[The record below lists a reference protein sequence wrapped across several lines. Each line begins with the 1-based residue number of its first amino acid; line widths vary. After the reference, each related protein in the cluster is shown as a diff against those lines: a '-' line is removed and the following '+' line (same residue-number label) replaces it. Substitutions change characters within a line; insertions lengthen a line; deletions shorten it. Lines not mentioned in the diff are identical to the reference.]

1 MRGSLAVVVLSI
13 WSLVPAVSF
22 AQAASP
28 ETAGGAVA
36 GNAVKPAASTTTQ
49 QTSAPSTESE
59 ISTYE
64 TDTALKVRVNLVL
77 VRVVVRDSAGNPVG
91 SLRKEDFQLAD
102 NGKPQN
108 ISTFAIETP
117 ESHAVTPATTES
129 DSESSTPTP
138 GVANANG
145 SAAKVAAFPQ
155 RFVALVFDDVHLLLQ
170 DALAVRNAAMR
181 LTGALSPS
189 DRVAIYATSGQ
200 VTQDFTDDRAVV
212 EKTLQ
217 GIVPRPGRGES
228 VHECPDLSYYQADL
242 IENKRDPQALAAAAD
257 EAKTNCGLGSGD
269 VQVAARRVLSIA
281 DADTLD
287 VYRGL
292 ESVVRHLAN
301 MPGQRVMVLVSSGFI
316 LGQQVQSGIWD
327 VIDRATRSGIVINTI
342 DARGLYTADPLGDI
356 AAPPQQPPNKPP
368 MQEPREKTQ
377 VDWQGAQA
385 TYRVQ
390 AQLEQGAVLQGVAA
404 STGGT
409 YFHNRNDLDAGIR
422 QALAAPAVSYLLGFS
437 PQNLKIDGRFHTLKV
452 SIANG
457 QKYKIQARNGYFA
470 PKTIA
475 DPKEMAKQEVME
487 ALFSQDEIL
496 DLPVELKTQFFK
508 VDAASARLTVFTHLG
523 LKGVHFR
530 KLDGRNNNNI
540 TIATAIFNENGQFV
554 TGEMKEMALRLKD
567 ATFEHLNQSGF
578 TIKVGFDVK
587 PGTYIVRTVVR
598 GAEGPQLTARNGTA
612 VVPD

>member
-13 WSLVPAVSF
+13 WSLVPSVSF
-22 AQAASP
+22 TQAASP
-28 ETAGGAVA
+28 ETAGGASA
-36 GNAVKPAASTTTQ
+36 ANTAKSAASTTTP
-49 QTSAPSTESE
+49 QTSAPSAESE

-77 VRVVVRDSAGNPVG
+77 VRVVVRNSAGNPIG
-91 SLRKEDFQLAD
+91 GLGKEDFKLLD
-102 NGKPQN
+102 NGRPQN

-117 ESHAVTPATTES
+117 ESPAVIPVTTES
-129 DSESSTPTP
+129 ANEPATAIPE
-138 GVANANG
+138 VANANG
-145 SAAKVAAFPQ
+145 SPAKVAAFPQ
-155 RFVALVFDDVHLLLQ
+155 RFVVLVFDDVHLLLQ
-170 DALAVRNAAMR
+170 DSLAVRNAATR
-181 LTGALSPS
+181 LSGALSPS

-212 EKTLQ
+212 EKTLL
-217 GIVPRPGRGES
+217 GIVPRPGRGEG

-242 IENKRDPQALAAAAD
+242 IENKSDPQALAAAAD
-257 EAKTNCGLGSGD
+257 EAKTNCGLGSAD

-292 ESVVRHLAN
+292 GSVVRHLAN

-316 LGQQVQSGIWD
+316 LGQQVQTGIWD

-342 DARGLYTADPLGDI
+342 DARGLYTADVLGDI
-356 AAPPQQPPNKPP
+356 AARPQQPPDKPP
-368 MQEPREKTQ
+368 MQEPRERTQ
-377 VDWQGAQA
+377 SDWQGAQA

-390 AQLEQGAVLQGVAA
+390 AQLDQGAVLQGVAD

-422 QALAAPAVSYLLGFS
+422 QALAAPVVSYLLGFS
-437 PQNLKIDGRFHTLKV
+437 PQNLKIDGRFHTLTV

-457 QKYKIQARNGYFA
+457 QKYRIQARNGYFA
-470 PKTIA
+470 PKTVA

-508 VDAASARLTVFTHLG
+508 VDAASARLTVLTHLG

-554 TGEMKEMALRLKD
+554 TGEMREMALRLKD
-567 ATFEHLNQSGF
+567 ATFERLNQSGF

-587 PGTYIVRTVVR
+587 PGSYIVRTVVR

>member
-1 MRGSLAVVVLSI
+1 L
-13 WSLVPAVSF
+13 VSF
-22 AQAASP
+22 VSFGQAASP

-36 GNAVKPAASTTTQ
+36 ANVAKPAASTTAQ
-49 QTSAPSTESE
+49 QTSVPSTESE

-64 TDTALKVRVNLVL
+64 SDTALKVRVNLVL
-77 VRVVVRDSAGNPVG
+77 LRVVVRDSAGNPVG
-91 SLRKEDFQLAD
+91 SLRKEDFQLVD

-108 ISTFAIETP
+108 ISTFAVETP
-117 ESHAVTPATTES
+117 ELHAMTPGAPEAAKETSAPADGAAQTTPAT
-129 DSESSTPTP
+129 P
-138 GVANANG
+138 GV
-145 SAAKVAAFPQ
+145 AFPQ

-170 DALAVRNAAMR
+170 DSLAVRNAATR
-181 LTGALSPS
+181 LSGALSPS
-189 DRVAIYATSGQ
+189 DRVAIYTTSGQ
-200 VTQDFTDDRAVV
+200 VTQDFTNDHETVQ
-212 EKTLQ
+212 KTLV
-217 GIVPRPGRGES
+217 GIVPRPGRGEG
-228 VHECPDLSYYQADL
+228 VHECPDLDYYQADL
-242 IENKRDPQALAAAAD
+242 IENKRDLQALKAAAE
-257 EAKTNCGLGSGD
+257 EAKTNCGLGTGD

-292 ESVVRHLAN
+292 ESAVRHLAN
-301 MPGQRVMVLVSSGFI
+301 MPGQRVMVLVSPGFI
-316 LGQQVQSGIWD
+316 LGEQVQPGIWD
-327 VIDRATRSGIVINTI
+327 VIDRAMRSGIVINTI
-342 DARGLYTADPLGDI
+342 DARGLYAADPLGDI
-356 AAPPQQPPNKPP
+356 AAPPQQPPDR
-368 MQEPREKTQ
+368 MQ
-377 VDWQGAQA
+377 VDWQGPQS

-390 AQLEQGAVLQGVAA
+390 AQLEQGTVLRGVAA

-437 PQNLKIDGRFHTLKV
+437 PQNLKIDGRFHSLKV
-452 SIANG
+452 SLANG

-530 KLDGRNNNNI
+530 KLDGRNNNNL

-578 TIKVGFDVK
+578 TIKIGFDVK

>member
-1 MRGSLAVVVLSI
+1 
-13 WSLVPAVSF
+13 
-22 AQAASP
+22 
-28 ETAGGAVA
+28 
-36 GNAVKPAASTTTQ
+36 
-49 QTSAPSTESE
+49 
-59 ISTYE
+59 
-64 TDTALKVRVNLVL
+64 
-77 VRVVVRDSAGNPVG
+77 
-91 SLRKEDFQLAD
+91 
-102 NGKPQN
+102 
-108 ISTFAIETP
+108 
-117 ESHAVTPATTES
+117 
-129 DSESSTPTP
+129 
-138 GVANANG
+138 
-145 SAAKVAAFPQ
+145 
-155 RFVALVFDDVHLLLQ
+155 
-170 DALAVRNAAMR
+170 
-181 LTGALSPS
+181 
-189 DRVAIYATSGQ
+189 
-200 VTQDFTDDRAVV
+200 
-212 EKTLQ
+212 
-217 GIVPRPGRGES
+217 
-228 VHECPDLSYYQADL
+228 
-242 IENKRDPQALAAAAD
+242 
-257 EAKTNCGLGSGD
+257 
-269 VQVAARRVLSIA
+269 VQ
-281 DADTLD
+281 
-287 VYRGL
+287 
-292 ESVVRHLAN
+292 
-301 MPGQRVMVLVSSGFI
+301 P
-316 LGQQVQSGIWD
+316 GIWD
-327 VIDRATRSGIVINTI
+327 VIDRAMRSGIVINTI
-342 DARGLYTADPLGDI
+342 DARGLYAADPLGDI
-356 AAPPQQPPNKPP
+356 AAPPQQPPDR
-368 MQEPREKTQ
+368 MQ
-377 VDWQGAQA
+377 VDWQGPQS

-390 AQLEQGAVLQGVAA
+390 AQLEQGTVLRGVAA

-437 PQNLKIDGRFHTLKV
+437 PQNLKIDGRFHSLKV
-452 SIANG
+452 SLANG

-578 TIKVGFDVK
+578 TIKIGFDVK